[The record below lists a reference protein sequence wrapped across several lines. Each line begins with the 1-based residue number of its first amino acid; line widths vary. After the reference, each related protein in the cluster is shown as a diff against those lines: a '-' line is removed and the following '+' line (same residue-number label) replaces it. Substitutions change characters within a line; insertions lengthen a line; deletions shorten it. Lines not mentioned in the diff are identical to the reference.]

1 MRNRMY
7 CIRIGETGLLEASK
21 MSSGESF
28 CIIENMFCEI
38 VFS

>member
-1 MRNRMY
+1 MY
-7 CIRIGETGLLEASK
+7 CIRIGEIRIIGSFK

-38 VFS
+38 VFPR